1 MISILKRYEN
11 ECCVLSTT
19 PKKIFEELAEHNYE
33 LQDKL
38 VGEYTIEYIYRK
50 ASKHIRI
57 VVNYLTFTMKGMY
70 VNGSI

>member
-1 MISILKRYEN
+1 MIKLLKQYEN
-11 ECCVLSTT
+11 EYCVLSTT
-19 PKKIFEELAEHNYE
+19 PKKMFEELVEHNYE

>member
-1 MISILKRYEN
+1 MIKLLKQYEN
-11 ECCVLSTT
+11 EYCVLSTT
-19 PKKIFEELAEHNYE
+19 PKKMFEELAEHNYE

-38 VGEYTIEYIYRK
+38 VGEFTIEYIYRK

>member
-1 MISILKRYEN
+1 MIKLLKQYEN
-11 ECCVLSTT
+11 EYCVLPTT
-19 PKKIFEELAEHNYE
+19 PKKMFEELAEHDYE

>member
-1 MISILKRYEN
+1 MINILKRYEN
-11 ECCVLSTT
+11 EYCVLSTT
-19 PKKIFEELAEHNYE
+19 PKKMFEELKAHDYE

-50 ASKHIRI
+50 SSKHIRI

>member
-1 MISILKRYEN
+1 MINILKRYEN
-11 ECCVLSTT
+11 EYCVLSTT

-33 LQDKL
+33 LQYKL
-38 VGEYTIEYIYRK
+38 VGEFTIEYIYRK

-57 VVNYLTFTMKGMY
+57 IVNYLTFTMKGMY

>member
-1 MISILKRYEN
+1 MINILKRYEN
-11 ECCVLSTT
+11 EYCVLSTT
-19 PKKIFEELAEHNYE
+19 PKKMFEELAEQNYE

-57 VVNYLTFTMKGMY
+57 VVNHLTFTVKGMY

>member
-1 MISILKRYEN
+1 MINILKRYEN
-11 ECCVLSTT
+11 EYCVLSTT

-33 LQDKL
+33 LQYKL

-57 VVNYLTFTMKGMY
+57 IVNYLTFTMKGMY

>member
-1 MISILKRYEN
+1 MIDILKRYEN
-11 ECCVLSTT
+11 EYCVLSTT
-19 PKKIFEELAEHNYE
+19 PKKIFEELAEYNYE

-38 VGEYTIEYIYRK
+38 VGEFTIEYIYRK

-57 VVNYLTFTMKGMY
+57 VVNYLTFTVKGMY

>member
-1 MISILKRYEN
+1 MVGSSQRYEN
-11 ECCVLSTT
+11 EYCVLSTT
-19 PKKIFEELAEHNYE
+19 PKNIFEELAEHNYE

-50 ASKHIRI
+50 GSKHIRI
-57 VVNYLTFTMKGMY
+57 IVNYLTFTMKGMY

>member
-1 MISILKRYEN
+1 MIKLLKQYEN
-11 ECCVLSTT
+11 EYCVLPTT
-19 PKKIFEELAEHNYE
+19 PKKMFEELNAHDYE

-38 VGEYTIEYIYRK
+38 VGEYAIEYIYRK

-57 VVNYLTFTMKGMY
+57 IVNYLTFTMKGMY

>member
-1 MISILKRYEN
+1 MIELLKQYEN
-11 ECCVLSTT
+11 EYCVLSTT
-19 PKKIFEELAEHNYE
+19 PKKMFEELTEHNYE

-50 ASKHIRI
+50 GSKHIRI

>member
-1 MISILKRYEN
+1 MIKLLKQYEN
-11 ECCVLSTT
+11 EYCVLSTT
-19 PKKIFEELAEHNYE
+19 PKKMFEELVEHNYE
-33 LQDKL
+33 LLDKL

-50 ASKHIRI
+50 GSKHIRI

>member
-1 MISILKRYEN
+1 MIKLLKQYEN
-11 ECCVLSTT
+11 EYCVLPTT
-19 PKKIFEELAEHNYE
+19 PKKMFEELAEHNYE

-57 VVNYLTFTMKGMY
+57 IVNYLTFTMKGMY

>member
-1 MISILKRYEN
+1 MINVLKRYEN
-11 ECCVLSTT
+11 EYCVLSTT
-19 PKKIFEELAEHNYE
+19 PKKIFEELAEYNYE

-57 VVNYLTFTMKGMY
+57 VVNHLTFTMKGMY

>member
-1 MISILKRYEN
+1 MLKLLKQYEN
-11 ECCVLSTT
+11 EYCVLSTT
-19 PKKIFEELAEHNYE
+19 LKKMFEELNTYDYE
-33 LQDKL
+33 LQDRL
-38 VGEYTIEYIYRK
+38 VGEFTIEYIYRK

>member
-1 MISILKRYEN
+1 MIKLLKQYED
-11 ECCVLSTT
+11 EYCVLPTT
-19 PKKIFEELAEHNYE
+19 PKKMFEELAEHNYE

-50 ASKHIRI
+50 GSKHIRI

>member
-1 MISILKRYEN
+1 MIKLLKQYEN
-11 ECCVLSTT
+11 EYCVLSTT
-19 PKKIFEELAEHNYE
+19 PKKMFEELAEHNYE
-33 LQDKL
+33 LRNKL

-50 ASKHIRI
+50 GSKHICI

>member
-1 MISILKRYEN
+1 MIKLLKQYEN
-11 ECCVLSTT
+11 EYCVLSTT
-19 PKKIFEELAEHNYE
+19 PKKMFEELVEHNYE

-50 ASKHIRI
+50 SSKHIRI

>member
-1 MISILKRYEN
+1 MIKLLKQYEN
-11 ECCVLSTT
+11 EYCVLPTT
-19 PKKIFEELAEHNYE
+19 PKKMFEELAEHNYE

>member
-1 MISILKRYEN
+1 MIDILKRYEN
-11 ECCVLSTT
+11 EYCVLSTT
-19 PKKIFEELAEHNYE
+19 PKKMFEELNAHDYE

-38 VGEYTIEYIYRK
+38 VGEFTIEYIYRK
-50 ASKHIRI
+50 SSKHIRI

>member
-1 MISILKRYEN
+1 MINVLKRYEN
-11 ECCVLSTT
+11 EYCVLSTT

-57 VVNYLTFTMKGMY
+57 VVNCLTFTMKGMY

>member
-1 MISILKRYEN
+1 MVGSSQRYEN
-11 ECCVLSTT
+11 EYCVLSTT

-33 LQDKL
+33 LQYKL

-50 ASKHIRI
+50 GSKHIRI
-57 VVNYLTFTMKGMY
+57 IVNYLTFTMKGMY

>member
-1 MISILKRYEN
+1 MVGSSQRYEN
-11 ECCVLSTT
+11 EYCVLSTT

-33 LQDKL
+33 LQYKL

>member
-1 MISILKRYEN
+1 MIKLLKQYEN
-11 ECCVLSTT
+11 EYCVLPTT
-19 PKKIFEELAEHNYE
+19 PKKMFEELAEHNYE

-57 VVNYLTFTMKGMY
+57 VVNYLTFTVKGMY

>member
-1 MISILKRYEN
+1 MIKLLKQYEN
-11 ECCVLSTT
+11 EYCVLSTT
-19 PKKIFEELAEHNYE
+19 PKKMFEELNTHDYE

-38 VGEYTIEYIYRK
+38 VGEFTIEYIYRK

>member
-1 MISILKRYEN
+1 MLKLLKQYEN
-11 ECCVLSTT
+11 EYCVLSTT
-19 PKKIFEELAEHNYE
+19 LKKMFEELAEHNYE

-50 ASKHIRI
+50 GSKHIRI

>member
-1 MISILKRYEN
+1 MIDILKRYEN
-11 ECCVLSTT
+11 EYCVLSTT
-19 PKKIFEELAEHNYE
+19 PKKMFEELNARDYE
-33 LQDKL
+33 LQDRL

-50 ASKHIRI
+50 GSKHIRI